1 MKKKVVISAACAV
14 ILVVGVG
21 GYVYASNNRFELLED
36 TVQLEYKGT
45 LDTSARAYVDAS
57 EHVLEQTK
65 IDLSKVDINA
75 VGKYPATAEYK
86 DKELKFS
93 VIVKDTIAP
102 ALKMKDPLKGV
113 AGKQIAAADL
123 IKSMNDAAG
132 IKSVTFEQNQQGEYV
147 TDLNEVSLFYD
158 APGTYE
164 NTLTVEDTNGN
175 KTEKDITIKIV
186 EDYEAHVTGIAD
198 IVVEQNSD
206 IDWIQGITYDNRI
219 AGVTV
224 DATGVDL
231 AVPGEYTLKYVI
243 TGDDQETTVEKA
255 VKVTV
260 VTAEDAQNRANNG
273 ETVKI
278 TGGVKEKYVP
288 AANTNTGNSSY
299 SGAYSDSS
307 YSGTGSGGSSYGSS
321 SSGGS
326 YSGGGTSS
334 SNNSSSSG
342 NSGSGFTPGQSWDMN
357 KTDEGYIDG
366 PNGNWAE
373 SGTWNPFG

>member
-1 MKKKVVISAACAV
+1 MKKKVAISVVCAA
-14 ILVVGVG
+14 ILVVGFG
-21 GYVYASNNRFELLED
+21 GYVYASTNRFQLIND
-36 TVQLEYKGT
+36 TVQVEYKSS
-45 LDTSARAYVDAS
+45 LDASARVYVDAS
-57 EHVLEQTK
+57 DRILKQTE
-65 IDLSKVDINA
+65 IDLTQVDISSI
-75 VGKYPATAEYK
+75 GEYQATAIYR
-86 DKELKFS
+86 DKVLKFS
-93 VIVKDTIAP
+93 VIVKDTV
-102 ALKMKDPLKGV
+102 DPEVKLQDELKGV

-132 IKSVTFEQNQQGEYV
+132 IKRVTFEQNQQGEYV
-147 TDLNEVSLFYD
+147 TDLNEVSLLYD

-219 AGVTV
+219 AGVAV

-260 VTAEDAQNRANNG
+260 VTAEDAQNRANSG
-273 ETVKI
+273 EAVRV

-288 AANTNTGNSSY
+288 PADTGSNYSGSSY
-299 SGAYSDSS
+299 SGSSGEGS
-307 YSGTGSGGSSYGSS
+307 YSSS

-326 YSGGGTSS
+326 YSAEGSGS
-334 SNNSSSSG
+334 SNNSDSE
-342 NSGSGFTPGQSWDMN
+342 FTPGQSWDMN
-357 KTDEGYIDG
+357 KTDEGYIG
-366 PNGNWAE
+366 NGSAESGGNWAE

>member
-1 MKKKVVISAACAV
+1 MKKKVAISVVCAA
-14 ILVVGVG
+14 ILVVGLG
-21 GYVYASNNRFELLED
+21 GYVYASTNRFQLIND
-36 TVQLEYKGT
+36 TVQVEYKSS
-45 LDTSARAYVDAS
+45 LDTSARVYVDAS
-57 EHVLEQTK
+57 DRILKQTE
-65 IDLSKVDINA
+65 IDLTQVDVSSI
-75 VGKYPATAEYK
+75 GEYPATAIYR
-86 DKELKFS
+86 DKVLKFS
-93 VIVKDTIAP
+93 VIVKDTV
-102 ALKMKDPLKGV
+102 DPEVKLQDELKGV
-113 AGKQIAAADL
+113 AGKQIAAGDL

-147 TDLNEVSLFYD
+147 SDLNEVSLLYD

-175 KTEKDITIKIV
+175 KTEKNITIKIV

-219 AGVTV
+219 AGVAV

-243 TGDDQETTVEKA
+243 TGDDQKTTVEKA

-307 YSGTGSGGSSYGSS
+307 YSGTGSGGSSYGSN

-326 YSGGGTSS
+326 YSGSGS
-334 SNNSSSSG
+334 SNS
-342 NSGSGFTPGQSWDMN
+342 SGFTPGQSWDIN
-357 KTDEGYIDG
+357 KTDEGYIG
-366 PNGNWAE
+366 NGSAESGGNWAE